1 MMKKAKR
8 LSDTA
13 LRQQV
18 AQWTRAAL
26 GELVKTDTVESDAE
40 PIIEQSTYCIVG
52 CESAETMLVQLLALD
67 GITEIM
73 LEENTDFKQDF

>member
-26 GELVKTDTVESDAE
+26 GELVKTDNIESDAE
-40 PIIEQSTYCIVG
+40 PIVEQTTCCIAG
-52 CESAETMLVQLLALD
+52 CGPAEAMLAQMLALD
-67 GITEIM
+67 GVAEIM
-73 LEENTDFKQDF
+73 LEEDTDFKQDF